1 MEFSEIGEKFEGLTA
16 DQNKMVHTKE
26 YIKKQDEILKELYGR
41 NCAERAK
48 TTPIG
53 QNTHAALYVKGLL
66 QDLQGALFSLHELI
80 YGVVDDK
87 VGDKLSD
94 VTKPIEEIVDQYLLD
109 SISENMSFRD
119 FEEI

>member
-26 YIKKQDEILKELYGR
+26 YLKKQDEILKELYGR
-41 NCAERAK
+41 NCAERTK

-87 VGDKLSD
+87 TGDRFSD
-94 VTKPIEEIVDQYLLD
+94 VTTPIEEIINQCLLD
-109 SISENMSFRD
+109 SISEDMSFRD

>member
-26 YIKKQDEILKELYGR
+26 YLKKQDEILKELYGR
-41 NCAERAK
+41 NCAERTK

-66 QDLQGALFSLHELI
+66 QDLQGALFSLHELM
-80 YGVVDDK
+80 YGVVEDK

>member
-1 MEFSEIGEKFEGLTA
+1 MEFSEIGEKFEGLTT

-26 YIKKQDEILKELYGR
+26 YLKKRDEILKGLYGQ
-41 NCAERAK
+41 NCAERTK

-66 QDLQGALFSLHELI
+66 QDLQGALFSLHELM
-80 YGVVDDK
+80 YGVVEDK

>member
-26 YIKKQDEILKELYGR
+26 YLEKQNEILKDLYGR
-41 NCAERAK
+41 NCAERTKAIS
-48 TTPIG
+48 IG

-80 YGVVDDK
+80 YGVVDDE
-87 VGDKLSD
+87 VGGKFSD
-94 VTKPIEEIVDQYLLD
+94 VTRPIEEIIDKYMLD

>member
-26 YIKKQDEILKELYGR
+26 YPKKQDEILKELYGR
-41 NCAERAK
+41 NCAERTK

-66 QDLQGALFSLHELI
+66 QDLQGALFSLHELM
-80 YGVVDDK
+80 YGVVEDK